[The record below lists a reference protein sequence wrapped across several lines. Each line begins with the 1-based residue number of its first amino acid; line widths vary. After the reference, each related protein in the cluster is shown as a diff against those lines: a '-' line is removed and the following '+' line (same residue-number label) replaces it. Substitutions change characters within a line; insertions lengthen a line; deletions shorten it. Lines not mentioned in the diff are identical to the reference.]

1 MLALIRVY
9 HFPLISRDDA
19 LRTKQQ
25 ERYEQKIAYLEG
37 ESRSDLGGFDW
48 PWTYVD
54 TRSSNRRALVAETR
68 SESIF
73 GPSMTARL
81 DTRLCLL
88 YLRDEYS
95 SISSSSC
102 SQTDTQD
109 WLALPSEALLFCCHG
124 GATDCSRHD
133 RRKLP
138 AGRED
143 FLHFLC
149 NLRFLPKN
157 TRCSVV
163 DS

>member
-81 DTRLCLL
+81 
-88 YLRDEYS
+88 EYE
-95 SISSSSC
+95 
-102 SQTDTQD
+102 DMP
-109 WLALPSEALLFCCHG
+109 ALPPRRIFIHILIKLF
-124 GATDCSRHD
+124 TDRHA
-133 RRKLP
+133 RL
-138 AGRED
+138 A
-143 FLHFLC
+143 C
-149 NLRFLPKN
+149 IAI
-157 TRCSVV
+157 
-163 DS
+163 